1 MERALFIQHIFAYC
15 RNLESVINPAGIKA
29 KTVKVLTITSLHL
42 MPPPTHT
49 HTQTSIQAI
58 RSYVIKSHGGSTGAV
73 ATCLQETER
82 IQPDHQVALE
92 DCLAEIFKLRPEG
105 KVEKSQ
111 VQQ

>member
-1 MERALFIQHIFAYC
+1 M
-15 RNLESVINPAGIKA
+15 
-29 KTVKVLTITSLHL
+29 
-42 MPPPTHT
+42 
-49 HTQTSIQAI
+49 
-58 RSYVIKSHGGSTGAV
+58 IKSHGGSTGAV
-73 ATCLQETER
+73 AACLQETER